1 MTAQLGMTEINGADY
16 SVWHSPQNSTV
27 VFQGSLS
34 LGSTLDYTP
43 IIQLLEAAIASVP
56 SDRSADEVSPTL
68 RLDLRK
74 LEFLNS
80 SGINM
85 LSRFVIMMRQ
95 QPQIALVILGSKAVI
110 WQGRS
115 LKNLQRLMPTM
126 QVEWA

>member
-1 MTAQLGMTEINGADY
+1 MTEINGADY
-16 SVWHSPQNSTV
+16 SVQLSPQNSTV

-34 LGSTLDYTP
+34 LGSTADYTP
-43 IIQLLEAAIASVP
+43 IVELLESAIASVP
-56 SDRSADEVSPTL
+56 PESGSPPTL
-68 RLDLRK
+68 RLDLRN
-74 LEFLNS
+74 LEFLDS

-95 QPQIALVILGSKAVI
+95 KPQIALVILGSEEII

>member
-1 MTAQLGMTEINGADY
+1 MTEINGADY